1 MKVYLFEE
9 GSSKLKALLGGKGA
23 GLAEMTRIGLPVPP
37 GFTITT
43 DVCRDYMKKGEK
55 VIDDLD
61 EEILEKI
68 KVIERKTGKKFGD
81 TSNPLLVSVRS
92 GAPVSM
98 PGMMDTVLNLG
109 LNDETV
115 KGLIKQTGN
124 ERFAYDAYR
133 RLVQMYGRIVLG
145 IPGRRFE
152 ERIERFKKNYGVGS
166 VIELDAHA
174 LKKMVDEFKEIVRE
188 ETGKPLPDNP
198 LVQLKTAIGAVFRSW
213 NGKRAKKY
221 RQINKIPDDLGTA
234 VNVQT
239 MVFGNM
245 GSNSG
250 SGVGFTRDPSTG
262 EKKLYGEYLL
272 NAQGEDVVSGSRTPR
287 RIYQLR
293 NDLPSVYKEL
303 VQACETLEKHYRDVQ
318 DFEFTIE
325 KGKLYTLQTRTGKRT
340 AQAAVKIAVDMVKE
354 EWITREEAIMRVRP
368 TQLRQLL
375 HRRIDPKA
383 KVKTIAEGLP
393 ASPGAASG
401 RVIFDTDEAAELGN
415 RGEKIIMVRPETTP
429 EDIHGMVAAQ
439 GVLTSRG
446 GMTCFSGDTRV
457 LTDNGF
463 MMMKEVFGHVTRG
476 EELQVLSVN
485 RQTLKSEWKR
495 IEKAMRRMAPLW
507 RISVSQTGRSKYNAL
522 DVTPNHKM
530 LTLNGREIVEK
541 PLSELIRVNEKVLIV
556 DRVPPIN
563 YAEMSPFDGGSPY
576 LAGAMFSDGYS
587 KLTGTHGQTVFTQKN
602 DLTKRR
608 FIDEVKK
615 QFKRQFDFDLSS
627 REKTTTARFLRG
639 RLIKGSATDYYCYR
653 KNVAEFFQELREDLG
668 LSMLISDEKSL
679 FMFIAGF
686 ADGDGTYSGNDNCR
700 IEIFNSSNQLVEAI
714 VTACLR
720 LGILP
725 KVVPNRDSYNVMIS
739 ERLEDIVSRTKGI
752 KFSPRKRKYDTK
764 LFDAKQLLSDVVD
777 EVNYKGRT
785 RSYVERN
792 RLIGARIIK
801 QNLMPLANETLK
813 QELKKI
819 VNSDLRMHRVKKV
832 AELGINQVYNI
843 EVEDNHNYVVF
854 TTMFTPVLV
863 NNCHAA
869 VVARGMGK
877 PCVCGCSDIRIDLDE
892 ERFYTEDLVIKKGE
906 VITLDGGTGRVILG
920 EVPTVEPELSGE
932 LVELLKWADEV
943 KTLGVRANA
952 DTPEGADKAREFGA
966 NGIGLCR
973 TERMFNAQDRLPI
986 VQEMILAT
994 SEVERKEAL
1003 NKLLPMQKED
1013 FKEIFRVMDGLPVC
1027 IRLLDLPLHEFLP
1040 KFEDLLVEVT
1050 TLRLRGGDKKTLE
1063 EKEKILKRVQSL
1075 IEHNPML
1082 GHRGCRLGIFYPEIY
1097 EMQTR
1102 AIFEAATE
1110 LYIEGVSV
1118 ELEIMIPLLSEAN
1131 ELRFLREKL
1140 EQVAGDVMR
1149 KAEVNVKYSFGT
1161 MIEIPRAALTADEI
1175 AKYAEFFSFGT
1186 NDLTQTTWGYSRDDA
1201 EAKFL
1206 HDYLDKKI
1214 VDVNPF
1220 EVVDRS
1226 GVGKLMKIAIELG
1239 KKTRKDLK
1247 LGICGEHGGEPN
1259 SIEFC
1264 HQIGLDYVSCSPFR
1278 VPVARLA
1285 AAQAKIKWPK

>member
-43 DVCRDYMKKGEK
+43 DVCREYMKKGEK

-68 KVIERKTGKKFGD
+68 KAIERKTGKKFGD
-81 TSNPLLVSVRS
+81 PSNLLLVSVRS

-133 RLVQMYGRIVLG
+133 RLVQMYGRIVLK
-145 IPGRRFE
+145 IPDRRFE
-152 ERIERFKKNYGVGS
+152 ERIERFKKDSGVSS
-166 VIELDAHA
+166 VIELDAPT

-188 ETGKPLPDNP
+188 ETGKTFPDNP

-245 GSNSG
+245 GSDSG

-287 RIYQLR
+287 GIDHLR

-303 VQACETLEKHYRDVQ
+303 VQVCETLEKHYRDVQ

-325 KGKLYTLQTRTGKRT
+325 KGKFYMLQTRTGKRT
-340 AQAAVKIAVDMVKE
+340 AQAAVKIAVDLVKE
-354 EWITREEAIMRVRP
+354 ELITKEEAIMQVDP
-368 TQLRQLL
+368 LRLSQLL
-375 HRRIDPKA
+375 HRHIDPKA
-383 KVKTIAEGLP
+383 KANVIAKGLP

-401 RVIFDTDEAAELGN
+401 KVFFNVDEAAKLGDAGV
-415 RGEKIIMVRPETTP
+415 RIILVRPETTP

-446 GMTCFSGDTRV
+446 GMTS
-457 LTDNGF
+457 
-463 MMMKEVFGHVTRG
+463 
-476 EELQVLSVN
+476 
-485 RQTLKSEWKR
+485 
-495 IEKAMRRMAPLW
+495 
-507 RISVSQTGRSKYNAL
+507 
-522 DVTPNHKM
+522 
-530 LTLNGREIVEK
+530 
-541 PLSELIRVNEKVLIV
+541 
-556 DRVPPIN
+556 
-563 YAEMSPFDGGSPY
+563 
-576 LAGAMFSDGYS
+576 
-587 KLTGTHGQTVFTQKN
+587 
-602 DLTKRR
+602 
-608 FIDEVKK
+608 
-615 QFKRQFDFDLSS
+615 
-627 REKTTTARFLRG
+627 
-639 RLIKGSATDYYCYR
+639 
-653 KNVAEFFQELREDLG
+653 
-668 LSMLISDEKSL
+668 
-679 FMFIAGF
+679 
-686 ADGDGTYSGNDNCR
+686 
-700 IEIFNSSNQLVEAI
+700 
-714 VTACLR
+714 
-720 LGILP
+720 
-725 KVVPNRDSYNVMIS
+725 
-739 ERLEDIVSRTKGI
+739 
-752 KFSPRKRKYDTK
+752 
-764 LFDAKQLLSDVVD
+764 
-777 EVNYKGRT
+777 
-785 RSYVERN
+785 
-792 RLIGARIIK
+792 
-801 QNLMPLANETLK
+801 
-813 QELKKI
+813 
-819 VNSDLRMHRVKKV
+819 
-832 AELGINQVYNI
+832 
-843 EVEDNHNYVVF
+843 
-854 TTMFTPVLV
+854 
-863 NNCHAA
+863 HAA

-877 PCVCGCSDIRIDLDE
+877 PCICGCSDIRIDLDE

-952 DTPEGADKAREFGA
+952 DTPEGADKTREFGA

-994 SEVERKEAL
+994 SKVERKEAL

-1050 TLRLRGGDKKTLE
+1050 TLRLRGGDKKILE
-1063 EKEKILKRVQSL
+1063 EKEKILKRERSL
-1075 IEHNPML
+1075 MEHNPML
-1082 GHRGCRLGIFYPEIY
+1082 GHRGCRVGIFYPEIY

-1110 LYIEGVSV
+1110 LHKENVSV
-1118 ELEIMIPLLSEAN
+1118 ELEIMIPLISEAN

-1220 EVVDRS
+1220 EVIDRS

-1285 AAQAKIKWPK
+1285 AAQAKIKWSK

>member
-1 MKVYLFEE
+1 V
-9 GSSKLKALLGGKGA
+9 
-23 GLAEMTRIGLPVPP
+23 
-37 GFTITT
+37 
-43 DVCRDYMKKGEK
+43 
-55 VIDDLD
+55 
-61 EEILEKI
+61 
-68 KVIERKTGKKFGD
+68 
-81 TSNPLLVSVRS
+81 
-92 GAPVSM
+92 
-98 PGMMDTVLNLG
+98 
-109 LNDETV
+109 
-115 KGLIKQTGN
+115 
-124 ERFAYDAYR
+124 
-133 RLVQMYGRIVLG
+133 
-145 IPGRRFE
+145 
-152 ERIERFKKNYGVGS
+152 
-166 VIELDAHA
+166 
-174 LKKMVDEFKEIVRE
+174 
-188 ETGKPLPDNP
+188 
-198 LVQLKTAIGAVFRSW
+198 
-213 NGKRAKKY
+213 
-221 RQINKIPDDLGTA
+221 
-234 VNVQT
+234 
-239 MVFGNM
+239 
-245 GSNSG
+245 
-250 SGVGFTRDPSTG
+250 
-262 EKKLYGEYLL
+262 
-272 NAQGEDVVSGSRTPR
+272 
-287 RIYQLR
+287 
-293 NDLPSVYKEL
+293 
-303 VQACETLEKHYRDVQ
+303 CETLEKHYRDVQ

-439 GVLTSRG
+439 GILTSRG
-446 GMTCFSGDTRV
+446 GMTS
-457 LTDNGF
+457 
-463 MMMKEVFGHVTRG
+463 
-476 EELQVLSVN
+476 
-485 RQTLKSEWKR
+485 
-495 IEKAMRRMAPLW
+495 
-507 RISVSQTGRSKYNAL
+507 
-522 DVTPNHKM
+522 
-530 LTLNGREIVEK
+530 
-541 PLSELIRVNEKVLIV
+541 
-556 DRVPPIN
+556 
-563 YAEMSPFDGGSPY
+563 
-576 LAGAMFSDGYS
+576 
-587 KLTGTHGQTVFTQKN
+587 
-602 DLTKRR
+602 
-608 FIDEVKK
+608 
-615 QFKRQFDFDLSS
+615 
-627 REKTTTARFLRG
+627 
-639 RLIKGSATDYYCYR
+639 
-653 KNVAEFFQELREDLG
+653 
-668 LSMLISDEKSL
+668 
-679 FMFIAGF
+679 
-686 ADGDGTYSGNDNCR
+686 
-700 IEIFNSSNQLVEAI
+700 
-714 VTACLR
+714 
-720 LGILP
+720 
-725 KVVPNRDSYNVMIS
+725 
-739 ERLEDIVSRTKGI
+739 
-752 KFSPRKRKYDTK
+752 
-764 LFDAKQLLSDVVD
+764 
-777 EVNYKGRT
+777 
-785 RSYVERN
+785 
-792 RLIGARIIK
+792 
-801 QNLMPLANETLK
+801 
-813 QELKKI
+813 
-819 VNSDLRMHRVKKV
+819 
-832 AELGINQVYNI
+832 
-843 EVEDNHNYVVF
+843 
-854 TTMFTPVLV
+854 
-863 NNCHAA
+863 HAA

-952 DTPEGADKAREFGA
+952 DTPDGADKAREFGA

-994 SEVERKEAL
+994 SEMERKEAL

-1040 KFEDLLVEVT
+1040 RLEDLLVEVT
-1050 TLRLRGGDKKTLE
+1050 TLRLRDGDKKILE

-1097 EMQTR
+1097 EMQTH

-1220 EVVDRS
+1220 EVVDRT
-1226 GVGKLMKIAIELG
+1226 GVGKLMKIAVELG
-1239 KKTRKDLK
+1239 KKTRQDLK

-1259 SIEFC
+1259 SVEFC
-1264 HQIGLDYVSCSPFR
+1264 YQIGLDYVSCSPFR

>member
-9 GSSKLKALLGGKGA
+9 GSSELKSLLGGKGA

-43 DVCRDYMKKGEK
+43 DVCRDFMKKGEK

-68 KVIERKTGKKFGD
+68 KAIERKTGKKFGD
-81 TSNPLLVSVRS
+81 SSNPLLVSVRS

-115 KGLIKQTGN
+115 RGLIKQTGN

-152 ERIERFKKNYGVGS
+152 ERIERFKKNYGVDS

-188 ETGKPLPDNP
+188 ETGKPFPDDP
-198 LVQLKTAIGAVFRSW
+198 FLQLKKAIGAVFRSW
-213 NGKRAKKY
+213 NGKRAKTY
-221 RQINKIPDDLGTA
+221 RQINKISDDLGTA

-245 GSNSG
+245 GPDSG

-287 RIYQLR
+287 GIDQLR
-293 NDLPSVYKEL
+293 KDLPRVYKEL
-303 VQACETLEKHYRDVQ
+303 VQACKTLEKQYRDVQ

-325 KGKLYTLQTRTGKRT
+325 KGKLYMLQTRTGKRT

-354 EWITREEAIMRVRP
+354 GLIAREEAILRVKP
-368 TQLRQLL
+368 TQLHQLL

-383 KVKTIAEGLP
+383 DVNPIAEGLP

-401 RVIFDTDEAAELGN
+401 KVMFDTDEAADLGN
-415 RGEKIIMVRPETTP
+415 KGEKVILVRPETTP

-439 GVLTSRG
+439 GILTSRG
-446 GMTCFSGDTRV
+446 GMTS
-457 LTDNGF
+457 
-463 MMMKEVFGHVTRG
+463 
-476 EELQVLSVN
+476 
-485 RQTLKSEWKR
+485 
-495 IEKAMRRMAPLW
+495 
-507 RISVSQTGRSKYNAL
+507 
-522 DVTPNHKM
+522 
-530 LTLNGREIVEK
+530 
-541 PLSELIRVNEKVLIV
+541 
-556 DRVPPIN
+556 
-563 YAEMSPFDGGSPY
+563 
-576 LAGAMFSDGYS
+576 
-587 KLTGTHGQTVFTQKN
+587 
-602 DLTKRR
+602 
-608 FIDEVKK
+608 
-615 QFKRQFDFDLSS
+615 
-627 REKTTTARFLRG
+627 
-639 RLIKGSATDYYCYR
+639 
-653 KNVAEFFQELREDLG
+653 
-668 LSMLISDEKSL
+668 
-679 FMFIAGF
+679 
-686 ADGDGTYSGNDNCR
+686 
-700 IEIFNSSNQLVEAI
+700 
-714 VTACLR
+714 
-720 LGILP
+720 
-725 KVVPNRDSYNVMIS
+725 
-739 ERLEDIVSRTKGI
+739 
-752 KFSPRKRKYDTK
+752 
-764 LFDAKQLLSDVVD
+764 
-777 EVNYKGRT
+777 
-785 RSYVERN
+785 
-792 RLIGARIIK
+792 
-801 QNLMPLANETLK
+801 
-813 QELKKI
+813 
-819 VNSDLRMHRVKKV
+819 
-832 AELGINQVYNI
+832 
-843 EVEDNHNYVVF
+843 
-854 TTMFTPVLV
+854 
-863 NNCHAA
+863 HAA

-892 ERFYTEDLVIKKGE
+892 ERFYTEGLVVKKGE
-906 VITLDGGTGRVILG
+906 VITLDGGTGRVMLG
-920 EVPTVEPELSGE
+920 EVPTIEPQLSQE

-943 KTLGVRANA
+943 RTLGVRANT
-952 DTPEGADKAREFGA
+952 DTPDGAAKAREFGA
-966 NGIGLCR
+966 QGIGLCR

-986 VQEMILAT
+986 VQEMILAA
-994 SEVERKEAL
+994 SERERREAL

-1013 FKEIFRVMDGLPVC
+1013 FKEVFRVMDGLPVC

-1040 KFEDLLVEVT
+1040 KLEDLLVEVT
-1050 TLRLRGGDKKTLE
+1050 TLRLRGGDNFALE
-1063 EKEKILKRVQSL
+1063 EKEKILKRVRSL

-1082 GHRGCRLGIFYPEIY
+1082 GHRGCRLGILYPEIY

-1110 LYIEGVSV
+1110 LYREGVSV
-1118 ELEIMIPLLSEAN
+1118 ELEIMIPLISESN
-1131 ELRFLREKL
+1131 ELRFLRKKL

-1149 KAEVNVKYSFGT
+1149 EAEVKVKYSFGT

-1206 HDYLDKKI
+1206 HDYLNKKI
-1214 VDVNPF
+1214 IDVNPF

-1226 GVGKLMKIAIELG
+1226 GVGKLMKIAVELG

-1259 SIEFC
+1259 SVEFC

-1285 AAQAKIKWPK
+1285 AAQARIKSPK